1 MPSQADRDR
10 RDPRQARQCR
20 LDQSLGQKTANPSLP
35 RQRKRPL
42 PICRTPLPRR
52 AREAQTSRQNGKSLG
67 SLRARASRQSAI
79 RARARP
85 RHDFPCRTAR
95 PDRTKPGGNRTQPGP
110 VERDGLTLQHGDGT
124 PGVQQQ
130 HKRKRQGKRQ
140 SDHGWK
146 TRGGVA
152 GSSGGRR
159 LLRFNNARIGHRFK
173 IGNR

>member
-95 PDRTKPGGNRTQPGP
+95 PDRWPPQPNEARRQPDATRASRTRRPDAPAWGRHARRPAATQAQTPRQTP
-110 VERDGLTLQHGDGT
+110 ERSRLENERRGRGKLRREKASPLQ
-124 PGVQQQ
+124 
-130 HKRKRQGKRQ
+130 
-140 SDHGWK
+140 
-146 TRGGVA
+146 
-152 GSSGGRR
+152 
-159 LLRFNNARIGHRFK
+159 
-173 IGNR
+173 